1 MLEGLLDSDV
11 GYRDFKNLRGS
22 PDYWDQAKK
31 DMFAM
36 LRQLGQPTFFLTLS
50 SADTKW
56 PELLGCLY
64 KLRHGRDATEEEL
77 ASLTSAERMA
87 LVRND
92 PITTARY
99 FKARADALRTHMLK
113 RCPDALGGMGDYFF
127 RVEFQQRGERRLQ
140 WMRIARECS
149 RVHRARSNQPL
160 THWLPI
166 QERRTSTHSFGPR
179 TTPPFGMARTRP
191 RWWRTS
197 IATSRA
203 AGRPCLKSCCSCRR
217 TGTRRR
223 ASSTGRTA
231 ASGSRWRPW
240 TRRASWFRG
249 TRVSTCM
256 DVGERV

>member
-1 MLEGLLDSDV
+1 MIGVAHMLSIIILPCAVWARMQVANPSVLEGLLDSDV

-127 RVEFQQRGERRLQ
+127 RVEFQQRGETCTWHQGRRVL
-140 WMRIARECS
+140 RIR
-149 RVHRARSNQPL
+149 
-160 THWLPI
+160 
-166 QERRTSTHSFGPR
+166 
-179 TTPPFGMARTRP
+179 
-191 RWWRTS
+191 
-197 IATSRA
+197 
-203 AGRPCLKSCCSCRR
+203 
-217 TGTRRR
+217 
-223 ASSTGRTA
+223 
-231 ASGSRWRPW
+231 
-240 TRRASWFRG
+240 
-249 TRVSTCM
+249 
-256 DVGERV
+256 